1 MLSGHEY
8 GDHYMGDFMVR
19 KWSPVAVRL
28 AHEGT
33 DHVRFVI
40 LTELDIK

>member
-1 MLSGHEY
+1 MS
-8 GDHYMGDFMVR
+8 DFMVR
-19 KWSPVAVRL
+19 KWSSIAVRL

-33 DHVRFVI
+33 DHVRFFI